1 MATSADP
8 YMNGNHDHILR
19 PRAVKPMNPEVL
31 RAQIEDGYSHTN
43 GHTLKA
49 ENVASSS
56 QTRSELFAHIFGIY
70 D

>member
-19 PRAVKPMNPEVL
+19 PRAVKPMNPEIL
-31 RAQIEDGYSHTN
+31 RAQVEDGYFSTN
-43 GHTLKA
+43 GHTLKV

-56 QTRSELFAHIFGIY
+56 QTRFKLFANTFGIY